1 MLALL
6 MEPKGVQKAES
17 KGVQPAL
24 KVELVWAQARS
35 PAAPPVQASPH

>member
-24 KVELVWAQARS
+24 KVELVWARS